1 MSDTVNQLLL
11 CACALVAM
19 GALDLAKGKLDL
31 DVPQELSVIGFDDIP
46 MASWP
51 GYSLTTV
58 RQPVEKMVEATIQVL
73 MDAIESPGS
82 EAVVEVIPPSLVRR
96 TSVRGAG

>member
-1 MSDTVNQLLL
+1 MERGHELAFLESAGSYTYEAGYEAARRLLQRDDPPDGIFCASD
-11 CACALVAM
+11 LVAM

-58 RQPVEKMVEATIQVL
+58 RQPF
-73 MDAIESPGS
+73 
-82 EAVVEVIPPSLVRR
+82 
-96 TSVRGAG
+96 